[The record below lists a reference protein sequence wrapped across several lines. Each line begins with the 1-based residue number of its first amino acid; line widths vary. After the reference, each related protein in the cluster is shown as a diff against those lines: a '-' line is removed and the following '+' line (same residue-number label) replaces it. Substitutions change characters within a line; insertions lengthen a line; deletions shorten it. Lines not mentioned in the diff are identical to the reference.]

1 MASTD
6 TQLTDLE
13 NVDSIPFFAEKLRDI
28 GAYPLMSNKKLQ
40 TLQMNIC
47 RVCNLSCKHCHVEAG
62 PHRTEVMS
70 REIMERGLA
79 LMADCGIT
87 DLDITGGCP
96 ELNPDFEWLIEQSTK
111 QGLKVMV
118 RTNLTILDDEKY
130 KHLPEFFAKHKLDVS
145 CSLPYYTAGNTDK
158 ARGSGVFNTSIEV
171 IKKLNALG
179 YGRDNSGLTL
189 NLVYNPGGA
198 FMPAIQQRIE
208 ADYRDAL
215 LSQFG
220 VTFTQLF
227 TIGNFPV
234 GRFLSFLKQSG
245 NLTQYMEKL
254 DALFNSETVSGVMC
268 RNQISLSWDGYI
280 YDCDFNQMLGLCD
293 EPKHISNAT
302 KDDVMGREIT
312 VHNHCYV
319 CTAGSGS
326 SCGGAVV

>member
-1 MASTD
+1 MTVTG
-6 TQLTDLE
+6 TQLIDLG
-13 NVDSIPFFAEKLRDI
+13 NLDSIPFFAEKLRDI

-40 TLQMNIC
+40 TMQMNIC
-47 RVCNLSCKHCHVEAG
+47 RMCNLSCKHCHVEAG

-79 LMADCGIT
+79 LMAECGIT

-96 ELNPDFEWLIEQSTK
+96 ELNPDFEWLVREAVK

-118 RTNLTILDDEKY
+118 RTNLTILEEKKY
-130 KHLPEFFAKHKLDVS
+130 KHLPEFFAEHKIDVS

-158 ARGSGVFNTSIEV
+158 VRGSGVFNTSIEV
-171 IKKLNALG
+171 IKRLNALG
-179 YGRDNSGLTL
+179 YGKDGSGLTL

-198 FMPAIQQRIE
+198 FLPAAQGRIE
-208 ADYRDAL
+208 ADYRNAL
-215 LSQFG
+215 RSQFG

-245 NLTQYMEKL
+245 NLSQYMEKL
-254 DALFNSETVSGVMC
+254 DASFNSETVSGVMC
-268 RNQISLSWDGYI
+268 RNQISLSWDGYL
-280 YDCDFNQMLGLCD
+280 YDCDFNQMLELCD
-293 EPKHISNAT
+293 EPKHISSVSK
-302 KDDVMGREIT
+302 KDIIDREIS